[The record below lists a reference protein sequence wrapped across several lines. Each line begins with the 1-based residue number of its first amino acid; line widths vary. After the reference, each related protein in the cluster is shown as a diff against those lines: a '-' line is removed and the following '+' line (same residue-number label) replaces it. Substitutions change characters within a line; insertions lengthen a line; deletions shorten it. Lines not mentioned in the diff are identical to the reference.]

1 MILLMVL
8 QALLAILYFY
18 TAPFPMTWPIYITL
32 FINIGGLIK
41 LGQVFL
47 IRGEDFLNHIR
58 LLRLIFT
65 LTLILL
71 EFFIYLSPE
80 PVGLSA
86 LQGFINDAEVFV
98 TGILVGVLWQDRL
111 LSLKLTFS
119 NRSKN

>member
-1 MILLMVL
+1 
-8 QALLAILYFY
+8 
-18 TAPFPMTWPIYITL
+18 MTWPIYITL